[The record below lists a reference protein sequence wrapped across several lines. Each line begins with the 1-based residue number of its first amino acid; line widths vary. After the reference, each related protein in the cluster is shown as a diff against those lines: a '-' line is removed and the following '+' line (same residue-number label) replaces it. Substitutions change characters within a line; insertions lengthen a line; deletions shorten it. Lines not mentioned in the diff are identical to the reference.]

1 MFYISKKNRNLHAV
15 FEAGCTFASVIDSLI
30 GTDRIFGTMMTSI
43 VAFVYVRNKRACLP
57 VASVE
62 FVTFASIVFMQIS
75 AGCIRITWV
84 GITLV
89 GSIYS
94 RPGAACNIS
103 KDFPRCVEWGANFGR

>member
-62 FVTFASIVFMQIS
+62 FVTFASIVFIS
-75 AGCIRITWV
+75 HLGNSGLNDQLQNR
-84 GITLV
+84 
-89 GSIYS
+89 
-94 RPGAACNIS
+94 
-103 KDFPRCVEWGANFGR
+103 NFFFCWPDT